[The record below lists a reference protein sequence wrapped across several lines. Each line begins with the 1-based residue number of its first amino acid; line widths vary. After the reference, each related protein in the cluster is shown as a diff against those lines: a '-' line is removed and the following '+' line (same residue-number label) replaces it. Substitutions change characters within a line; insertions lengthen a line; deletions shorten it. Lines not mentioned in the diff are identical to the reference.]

1 MDSNRRTVKLCSI
14 CNKRF
19 NSFLLDYHL
28 KKIHDGL
35 KYQCGITEMKNI
47 LNYANE
53 QNIKD
58 KFFIIDCLKIE
69 LKKDYI
75 NFANKIKQYKFYFEN
90 EILERYKKRLFTEL
104 KILNY
109 LIEEENEFEDLEFNS
124 ININNYHNEREL
136 LLNFIHTERK
146 NKLSAQ
152 KICPFCL
159 NVYPSIQQHCF
170 VINKKFSKYSCPKLS
185 YYILKLKSQKEKIN
199 MLCKAICFAS
209 IKYKDFKSEDLFKI
223 IESLEKEGLLKNPNL
238 HLRSDI
244 NDYIIQIRK
253 YLFNPR
259 IGIRMKNKKNN
270 NNININNNIN
280 NNNDNNNEYNNNEN
294 NDDDNLLNKKTFRLD
309 DYTISISYDLI
320 SKINEIF
327 DKYMN

>member
-47 LNYANE
+47 LNYANA

-209 IKYKDFKSEDLFKI
+209 IKYKDFKSEDLFKK
-223 IESLEKEGLLKNPNL
+223 IESLEKEGLLKSPKLDMRN
-238 HLRSDI
+238 DI
-244 NDYIIQIRK
+244 NDYIIQLKK
-253 YLFNPR
+253 YFFNVR
-259 IGIRMKNKKNN
+259 IGIHMKNKKNN
-270 NNININNNIN
+270 SVN
-280 NNNDNNNEYNNNEN
+280 NNNEDIKI
-294 NDDDNLLNKKTFRLD
+294 LNKKTNRLND
-309 DYTISISYDLI
+309 INFSISFDLI
-320 SKINEIF
+320 NKINKIF
-327 DKYMN
+327 DKYI

>member
-35 KYQCGITEMKNI
+35 RYQCGITEMKNI
-47 LNYANE
+47 LNFAFE

-58 KFFIIDCLKIE
+58 KFFIIDCLKVE

-75 NFANKIKQYKFYFEN
+75 NFSNKIKQYKFYFEN
-90 EILERYKKRLFTEL
+90 EILERYKKRLFLEL

-109 LIEEENEFEDLEFNS
+109 IIEENEFEDTEFNTL
-124 ININNYHNEREL
+124 NITNYNNEREL
-136 LLNFIHTERK
+136 LLNFIHNERE
-146 NKLSAQ
+146 NKLARQ

-209 IKYKDFKSEDLFKI
+209 IKYKDFKSEDLIKK
-223 IESLEKEGLLKNPNL
+223 IESLEKEGLLKNTNL
-238 HLRSDI
+238 SLRSDI

-259 IGIRMKNKKNN
+259 IGIRMKYKKN
-270 NNININNNIN
+270 NNININNDNNIN
-280 NNNDNNNEYNNNEN
+280 DNNDNNDNNNNNNE
-294 NDDDNLLNKKTFRLD
+294 LLNKKTFRYE
-309 DYTISISYDLI
+309 DYKISISYDLI

-327 DKYMN
+327 DKYTN